1 MFPTQKEQ
9 EKLKMMM
16 SQFRWYYNSII
27 DVIYREYGKDDITK
41 NKKYS
46 NYTIRD
52 LFRKYRLIE
61 TRTENVIFQDFEK
74 DENNNSLPV
83 PFWWDGQV
91 HSRLPRGAINKCV
104 YALNSAVSNYRNGNI
119 KKFTM
124 KDMTTKKNT
133 EYLHFED
140 SQFPA
145 FIRNIKSRYW
155 FTTKNRKREF
165 ISFND
170 IDAKK
175 RSIEILYEKDTD
187 RYFLHYPVE
196 VNWYP
201 SEDKRI
207 ESQDM
212 FTYND
217 NRIISLDPGVRKF
230 LVGYDPC
237 GTSVFIG
244 DKASKTLSAMLL
256 DVDTSQDKISSWRNI
271 KNYINELHWKSISY
285 LVRNYDI
292 IILPEFRVSEMLKK
306 KKLGR
311 MTKRLLSMFSF
322 YKFKQ
327 RLEYKCSVYN
337 KKLII
342 VDESYTSK
350 TCGNCGVLNDVG
362 SKEEYCCSSCG
373 VIIDRDVNG
382 ARNILIKN
390 VGLRCS

>member
-1 MFPTQKEQ
+1 
-9 EKLKMMM
+9 MMM

-27 DVIYREYGKDDITK
+27 DVIYREYGKNDITK

-46 NYTIRD
+46 NYTVRD
-52 LFRKYRLIE
+52 LFRKYKLIE

-91 HSRLPRGAINKCV
+91 HNRLPRGAINKCV
-104 YALNSAVSNYRNGNI
+104 YSLNSAVSNYRNGNI

-175 RSIEILYEKDTD
+175 RSIEIIYEKDTD

-207 ESQDM
+207 ESQNM
-212 FTYND
+212 FNYND

-244 DKASKTLSAMLL
+244 DKASKKLSAMLL

-285 LVRNYDI
+285 LVRNYDV

-306 KKLGR
+306 RKLGR

-322 YKFKQ
+322 YKFKE

-362 SKEEYCCSSCG
+362 SNEEYCCSLCG